1 MSALS
6 PPTEPSPAPPTA
18 GETPFFFA
26 SHDRPLYAVHH
37 APDRERAGGVGVV
50 IASGLGVEQLT
61 VYRNVTLVARAL
73 AARGFPVL
81 VHHPRGHGDS
91 AGDWADVTLAGLTE
105 DARAAGEELVHRAGV
120 TRLAWLGVR
129 FGALAAAGALVPGR
143 DAALALWEPVE
154 RPADYFRSWLRG
166 LLYSQVSRG
175 EKPRFTVDELL
186 AEIERGGRV
195 DVHGYYLHR
204 ELMASAEH
212 ADLGAALATWHG
224 PTLLAQIQT
233 RARLAEPHAALVTGL
248 ETRGV
253 RVEPVLVRQDPG
265 WHFMSNPAWEDAELV
280 RRTAEWLDA
289 VA

>member
-1 MSALS
+1 VPDPS
-6 PPTEPSPAPPTA
+6 PPIAPSPALPTA
-18 GETPFFFA
+18 GETPFFFE
-26 SHDRPLYAVHH
+26 SHDRPLYAVHY
-37 APDRERAGGVGVV
+37 APTRERAGAPGVV

-61 VYRNVTLVARAL
+61 VYRNVVLVARAL

-91 AGDWADVTLAGLTE
+91 AGDWDQVTLDGLVE
-105 DARAAGEELVHRAGV
+105 DARAAGRELTRRSGV
-120 TRLAWLGVR
+120 TRLAWLAVR
-129 FGALAAAGALVPGR
+129 FGALAAAAALEPGR

-166 LLYSQVSRG
+166 LLYSQVSKG
-175 EKPRFTVDELL
+175 EKPHFTVDDLL

-204 ELMASAEH
+204 GLLASTR
-212 ADLGAALATWHG
+212 DVQLSRSLAAWHG
-224 PTLLAQIQT
+224 PTLVAQIQG
-233 RARLAEPHAALVTGL
+233 RARLSEAHATLVTQLSSQGA
-248 ETRGV
+248 
-253 RVEPVLVRQDPG
+253 RVEELLVRQDPG
-265 WHFMSNPAWEDAELV
+265 WHFISNPAWEDGDLV

>member
-37 APDRERAGGVGVV
+37 APGRERAGGVGVV

-129 FGALAAAGALVPGR
+129 FGALAAAGALMPGR

-224 PTLLAQIQT
+224 PTLLAQ
-233 RARLAEPHAALVTGL
+233 
-248 ETRGV
+248 
-253 RVEPVLVRQDPG
+253 
-265 WHFMSNPAWEDAELV
+265 
-280 RRTAEWLDA
+280 
-289 VA
+289 